1 MARRTHLIIHTGSL
15 SNNCY
20 QYVLLPTNTTLNSD
34 LGGKFLRFYSVNSS
48 KKHTFD
54 ANYNSAKTT
63 SSLVAIVVLVALT

>member
-1 MARRTHLIIHTGSL
+1 MSYIFT
-15 SNNCY
+15 C
-20 QYVLLPTNTTLNSD
+20 LNSN